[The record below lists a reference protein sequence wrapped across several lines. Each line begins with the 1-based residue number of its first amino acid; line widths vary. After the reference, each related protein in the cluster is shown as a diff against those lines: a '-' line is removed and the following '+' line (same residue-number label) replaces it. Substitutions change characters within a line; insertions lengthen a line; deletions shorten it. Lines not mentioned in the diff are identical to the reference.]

1 MPNTKSAKKRHKQS
15 LVRRERNRAVK
26 SSLKTQIRKTVER
39 ITAGKLSEAQEEL
52 SVAAAKFDKAAAA
65 KIIHPNRAARLKSR
79 LSHRIRAAK
88 APGAGKAPA
97 AVK

>member
-26 SSLKTQIRKTVER
+26 SSLKTQIRKTIEK
-39 ITAGKLSEAQEEL
+39 ISAGNVADAQSEL
-52 SVAAAKFDKAAAA
+52 SIAAAKLDKAAAA

-79 LSHRIRAAK
+79 LSHRIKAAK
-88 APGAGKAPA
+88 SGGHKTA
-97 AVK
+97 AAK

>member
-26 SSLKTQIRKTVER
+26 SSLKTQIRKTVEK
-39 ITAGKLSEAQEEL
+39 IAAGKLPEAEAEL
-52 SVAAAKFDKAAAA
+52 TSATAKLDKAAAA

-79 LSHRIRAAK
+79 LSHRIKVAK
-88 APGAGKAPA
+88 TASAAPA
-97 AVK
+97 AQ